1 MTTNKADGIAQQRLL
16 QSKAEGAIALA
27 LKNKWREAVEANR
40 EILGIAPEDI
50 DTLNRLARALLELA
64 ELDEARKVINKVV
77 GLAPTNPIARRN
89 AERLMRAG
97 DRKERR
103 EPDTAPNTSV
113 SLDLFV
119 KEAGKSAAT
128 VLVEIGEPATL
139 RQLSGGDPVNL
150 VQDGKRLLVQ
160 SRHGEYIGRVQP
172 QLAHRTLSLMDAG
185 NRYAAAVLYASEQE
199 VRVVIREVYQ
209 DSSQVGKLSFTA
221 QKPDG
226 FRSYARSDGKNV
238 VYYDLEEPG
247 ADNLDDG
254 DDVTATMEV
263 KRPPQRAIEPSA
275 DDEDYSN

>member
-1 MTTNKADGIAQQRLL
+1 MTTNKADGIAQQHLL

-27 LKNKWREAVEANR
+27 LKNKWPEAVEANK

-89 AERLMRAG
+89 AERLMHAG
-97 DRKERR
+97 DRKGQP
-103 EPDTAPNTSV
+103 EPDASADTSV
-113 SLDLFV
+113 SLDIFV
-119 KEAGKSAAT
+119 EEAGKSAAT
-128 VLVEIGEPATL
+128 ILVEIGEPATL

-150 VQDGKRLLVQ
+150 VPDGKRLLVQ
-160 SRHGEYIGRVQP
+160 SRRGEYIGRVQP

-185 NRYAAAVLYASEQE
+185 NRYAAAVLSASDQDI
-199 VRVVIREVYQ
+199 RVIIREVYQ
-209 DSSQVGKLSFTA
+209 DPSQVGKLSFPA
-221 QKPDG
+221 QKPDA
-226 FRSYARSDGKNV
+226 FRSSVRSGRNL

-247 ADNLDDG
+247 ADNLGDG
-254 DDVTATMEV
+254 DDVTATVEE

-275 DDEDYSN
+275 DDEDYSD